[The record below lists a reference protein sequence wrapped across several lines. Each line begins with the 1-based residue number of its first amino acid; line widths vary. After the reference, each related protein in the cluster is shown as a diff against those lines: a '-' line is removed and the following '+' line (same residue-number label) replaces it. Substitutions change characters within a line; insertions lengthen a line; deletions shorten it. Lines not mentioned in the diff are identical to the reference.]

1 MSVGERPAIPSTPDT
16 PDTGEPTRRPSSVN
30 LTVFVASAAI
40 VLAFAIWALAA
51 PETAETVIN
60 EVRNFITRWFGWWYF
75 ILATAIVGLVV
86 FLGVSKYGRYRL
98 GPEESRPEYSLFT
111 WTSMLFAAGIGIDL
125 MFFSVAEPVTH
136 FLNPPT
142 GAAETNFAAREA
154 VTWTV
159 FHYGITGWA
168 MYALMGGALAYFA
181 FRHNLPLTIRAA
193 LYPIF
198 GKRVEGRWGDA
209 IDVAA
214 VLGTIFGIAT
224 SLGIGVVQ
232 LNFGL
237 NEIFGIEQGKA
248 AQIGLI
254 ALSVVIATASATSGV
269 DKGIRR
275 LSEINVILAI
285 GMLIYITVAKDADF
299 LLNGLVQNAGDYVST
314 FADRT
319 LDTFAWDQVNPQP
332 GNDARA
338 FVDGWTLF
346 FWAWWVAWAPFVGL
360 FLARISRGRTLRQFV
375 FGVLVVPFSFI
386 LVWISIFGNSA
397 LQAARG
403 DKDFA
408 ETTASAPE
416 AGFYSLLEQY
426 PGATLLI
433 GIATITGLLFY
444 VTSADSGSLVMGNFT
459 SRLDDPMADCSRSLR
474 IFWSVAI
481 GLLTLSML
489 FAGGG
494 DGSILT
500 LQAATVIMGLPFSFV
515 LGLIGI
521 SLLRAVRTESYK
533 LDSYRTT
540 LPKVIAVGRGPTEQ
554 SSWRH
559 RLIGTLRFPGR
570 IATRRYITATV
581 VPAMHEVAEQF
592 GREGVSATVDESA
605 ANEGLPSPR
614 LIVKLAD
621 VPAFEYCV
629 WPVSAPTPTYAVR
642 SQRSDDRYF
651 RCEVYLTE
659 GSQGYSLS
667 GYTREQIIGDIL
679 DQYERH
685 LGYLHLRDSASDH
698 HDHTAVDHDPDT
710 SGPAAGSA
718 SAGTVAE
725 TDIPDSDPEGAPAP

>member
-193 LYPIF
+193 LYPLF

-397 LQAARG
+397 LEAARG

-698 HDHTAVDHDPDT
+698 HDHTSVDHDPDT

>member
-1 MSVGERPAIPSTPDT
+1 MSAGERPAVPSTPAT
-16 PDTGEPTRRPSSVN
+16 PDTGEPARRPSSVN
-30 LTVFVASAAI
+30 LTVFVASAVI

-51 PETAETVIN
+51 PAAAETVIN

-285 GMLIYITVAKDADF
+285 AMLIYITVAKDADF

-332 GNDARA
+332 GNDARG

-397 LQAARG
+397 LAVARG
-403 DKDFA
+403 DQEFA
-408 ETTASAPE
+408 ETTASTPE

-459 SRLDDPMADCSRSLR
+459 SRLEDPMADCSRSLR

-521 SLLRAVRTESYK
+521 SLLRAVRNESYK
-533 LDSYRTT
+533 LDSFRTT

-554 SSWRH
+554 SSWRQ

-570 IATRRYITATV
+570 IATRKFITATV

-614 LIVKLAD
+614 LIVELAD

-685 LGYLHLRDSASDH
+685 LGYLHLRDSAADQ
-698 HDHTAVDHDPDT
+698 HDHTDVDPVT
-710 SGPAAGSA
+710 SDPAAGSA
-718 SAGTVAE
+718 NAGTVAG
-725 TDIPDSDPEGAPAP
+725 TDTPDSDPEGASAP

>member
-1 MSVGERPAIPSTPDT
+1 MSVGERPAVPSTPDT

-397 LQAARG
+397 LEAARG
-403 DKDFA
+403 DKEFA

-698 HDHTAVDHDPDT
+698 HDHTAVDPDPDT

>member
-1 MSVGERPAIPSTPDT
+1 MSDDAARPSTSVHAETKTGERRL
-16 PDTGEPTRRPSSVN
+16 PTRRVN
-30 LTVFVASAAI
+30 LTVFIASAVI
-40 VLAFAIWALAA
+40 VVAFAAWALAA
-51 PETAETVIN
+51 PAAAESTIN
-60 EVRNFITRWFGWWYF
+60 DVRDFITRWFGWWYF

-86 FLGVSKYGRYRL
+86 FLGLSKYGRYRL

-111 WTSMLFAAGIGIDL
+111 WTAMLFAAGIGIDL

-142 GAAETNFAAREA
+142 GPAETNEAAREA

-159 FHYGITGWA
+159 FHYGVTGWA

-254 ALSVVIATASATSGV
+254 VLAVVIATASATSGV
-269 DKGIRR
+269 DRGIRR

-285 GMLIYITVAKDADF
+285 CLLIYITVAKDADF

-319 LDTFAWDQVNPQP
+319 LDTFAWDQVNPPP

-360 FLARISRGRTLRQFV
+360 FLARISRGRTLRQFI

-397 LQAARG
+397 LQVARG
-403 DKDFA
+403 DADFA
-408 ETTASAPE
+408 ETTASTPE

-426 PGATLLI
+426 PGSTLLI

-459 SRLDDPMADCSRSLR
+459 SRLGDPMADCARSLR
-474 IFWSVAI
+474 VFWSVAI

-521 SLLRAVRTESYK
+521 SLLRAVRNESVK
-533 LDSYRTT
+533 LDSFRTT
-540 LPKVIAVGRGPTEQ
+540 LPKVIAVGRGPTEHG
-554 SSWRH
+554 SWRQ
-559 RLIGTLRFPGR
+559 RLVGTLRFPGPV
-570 IATRRYITATV
+570 ATRKFIGASV
-581 VPAMHEVAEQF
+581 VPAMTEVAEQF
-592 GREGVSATVDESA
+592 GREGITATVDESA
-605 ANEGLPSPR
+605 ENEGLPSPR
-614 LIVKLAD
+614 LVVELAE
-621 VPAFEYCV
+621 VPRFEYCV

-642 SQRSDDRYF
+642 TQRSDDRYF

-659 GSQGYSLS
+659 GSQGYSLT
-667 GYTREQIIGDIL
+667 GYTRDQIIGDIL

-685 LGYLHLRDSASDH
+685 LGYLHLRDAAGDH
-698 HDHTAVDHDPDT
+698 HDPEPD
-710 SGPAAGSA
+710 PAAGG
-718 SAGTVAE
+718 GTVPDSD
-725 TDIPDSDPEGAPAP
+725 TDIPDSSSEGAPAR

>member
-1 MSVGERPAIPSTPDT
+1 MSDDAARPSPAAAHPDT
-16 PDTGEPTRRPSSVN
+16 PPTGLGSVN
-30 LTVFVASAAI
+30 LTVFISSGVI

-51 PETAETVIN
+51 PDTAETVISD
-60 EVRNFITRWFGWWYF
+60 VRDFITRWFGWWYF

-86 FLGVSKYGRYRL
+86 FLGLSKYGRYRL

-142 GAAETNFAAREA
+142 GAAETNEAAREA

-159 FHYGITGWA
+159 FHYGVTGWA

-254 ALSVVIATASATSGV
+254 VLSVVIATASATSGV

-285 GMLIYITVAKDADF
+285 CMLIYITVAKDADF

-360 FLARISRGRTLRQFV
+360 FLARISRGRTLRQFI

-397 LQAARG
+397 LAVARG
-403 DKDFA
+403 DQDFA
-408 ETTASAPE
+408 ETTAGTPE

-426 PGATLLI
+426 PGSTLLI

-459 SRLDDPMADCSRSLR
+459 SRLEDPMADSIRSLR
-474 IFWSVAI
+474 VFWSVAI

-521 SLLRAVRTESYK
+521 SLLRAVRTESVK
-533 LDSYRTT
+533 LDSFRTT
-540 LPKVIAVGRGPTEQ
+540 LPKVIAVGRGPTEHG
-554 SSWRH
+554 SWRQ

-570 IATRRYITATV
+570 VATRKFITGTV
-581 VPAMHEVAEQF
+581 IPAMSEVADQF
-592 GREGVSATVDESA
+592 ASEGIPATVDESA
-605 ANEGLPSPR
+605 TNEGLPSPR
-614 LIVKLAD
+614 LRVELAEVACFD
-621 VPAFEYCV
+621 YCV

-642 SQRSDDRYF
+642 TQRSDDRYF

-659 GSQGYSLS
+659 GSQGYSLV
-667 GYTREQIIGDIL
+667 GYTREQVIGDIL

-685 LGYLHLRDSASDH
+685 LGYLHLRDAATDH
-698 HDHTAVDHDPDT
+698 HDLNSGTDAGNVADTADDRDP
-710 SGPAAGSA
+710 AGS
-718 SAGTVAE
+718 
-725 TDIPDSDPEGAPAP
+725 DQPDSDPEGAPAR

>member
-1 MSVGERPAIPSTPDT
+1 MSDDARPHQNSTD
-16 PDTGEPTRRPSSVN
+16 DITGTSGAPHPEAGRSSVN
-30 LTVFVASAAI
+30 VAVFVTSATI
-40 VLAFAIWALAA
+40 VLAFAIWALVS
-51 PETAETVIN
+51 PDTADSVIN
-60 EVRNFITRWFGWWYF
+60 DVREFISRWFGWWYF
-75 ILATAIVGLVV
+75 ILATGIVGVV
-86 FLGVSKYGRYRL
+86 IFLGASKYGRYRL

-111 WTSMLFAAGIGIDL
+111 WTAMLFAAGIGIDL

-136 FLNPPT
+136 FLNPPV
-142 GAAETNFAAREA
+142 GPAETNAAAREA

-159 FHYGITGWA
+159 FHYGVTGWA

-232 LNFGL
+232 LNYGL
-237 NEIFGIEQGKA
+237 NEIFGISQGKA

-254 ALSVVIATASATSGV
+254 VLSVIIATASATSGV

-275 LSEINVILAI
+275 LSELNVILAI
-285 GMLIYITVAKDADF
+285 ILLVYILVAGKTDF
-299 LLNGLVQNAGDYVST
+299 LLNGLTQNAGDYVST

-319 LDTFAWDQVNPQP
+319 LDTFAWDQVNPTP
-332 GNDARA
+332 GNDARG

-360 FLARISRGRTLRQFV
+360 FLARISRGRTMRQFI

-386 LVWISIFGNSA
+386 LLWISIFGNSA
-397 LQAARG
+397 LEVARG
-403 DKDFA
+403 DQDFA
-408 ETTASAPE
+408 ETTASTPE

-426 PGATLLI
+426 PGSTLLI

-459 SRLDDPMADCSRSLR
+459 SRLPDPMADCAKSVR

-515 LGLIGI
+515 LGLICI
-521 SLLRAVRTESYK
+521 SLLRAVRNEAYK
-533 LDSYRTT
+533 TDSYRTT
-540 LPKVIAVGRGPTEQ
+540 LPKAIAAGRGSSEHG
-554 SSWRH
+554 SWRQ
-559 RLIGTLRFPGR
+559 RLVGTLRYPGPS
-570 IATRRYITATV
+570 ATRKFVTGSIL
-581 VPAMHEVAEQF
+581 PAMREVADQF
-592 GREGVSATVDESA
+592 EREGISATVDDSA
-605 ANEGLPSPR
+605 VSEGLPSPR
-614 LIVKLAD
+614 LIVELAHE
-621 VPAFEYCV
+621 PRFEYCV
-629 WPVSAPTPTYAVR
+629 WPVSAPTPTYAVL

-659 GSQGYSLS
+659 GSQGYSLN
-667 GYTREQIIGDIL
+667 GYNREQVIGDIL

-685 LGYLHLRDSASDH
+685 LGYLHLRRAATDH
-698 HDHTAVDHDPDT
+698 GPDT
-710 SGPAAGSA
+710 VVDAP
-718 SAGTVAE
+718 
-725 TDIPDSDPEGAPAP
+725 DPEPEGTPA

>member
-1 MSVGERPAIPSTPDT
+1 MSAGERPAVPSTPAT
-16 PDTGEPTRRPSSVN
+16 PDTGEPARRRSTVN
-30 LTVFVASAAI
+30 LTVFVASAVI

-51 PETAETVIN
+51 PAAAESVIN

-159 FHYGITGWA
+159 FHYGVTGWA

-285 GMLIYITVAKDADF
+285 LMLVYITVAKDADF

-319 LDTFAWDQVNPQP
+319 LDTFAWDQVNPPP

-360 FLARISRGRTLRQFV
+360 FLARISRGRTLRQFI

-386 LVWISIFGNSA
+386 LVWVSIFGNSA
-397 LQAARG
+397 LAVARG
-403 DKDFA
+403 DQEFA
-408 ETTASAPE
+408 ETTASTPE
-416 AGFYSLLEQY
+416 AGFYSLLDQY

-515 LGLIGI
+515 LGLIGV
-521 SLLRAVRTESYK
+521 SLLRAVRNESYK
-533 LDSYRTT
+533 LDSFRAT

-554 SSWRH
+554 SSWRQ

-570 IATRRYITATV
+570 VATRKFITATV
-581 VPAMHEVAEQF
+581 VPAMHEVADQF

-605 ANEGLPSPR
+605 ENEGLPSPR
-614 LIVKLAD
+614 LIVELAD

-685 LGYLHLRDSASDH
+685 LGYLHLRDSATDH
-698 HDHTAVDHDPDT
+698 HDHAEVDPDT
-710 SGPAAGSA
+710 GDAPGGYRQT
-718 SAGTVAE
+718 GTVAE
-725 TDIPDSDPEGAPAP
+725 TDIPDSNPEGAPAP

>member
-1 MSVGERPAIPSTPDT
+1 M
-16 PDTGEPTRRPSSVN
+16 SSVN
-30 LTVFVASAAI
+30 WTVFISSGVI
-40 VLAFAIWALAA
+40 VLAFAIWALAT
-51 PETAETVIN
+51 PDTAETVIGD
-60 EVRNFITRWFGWWYF
+60 VRDFITRWFGWWYF

-86 FLGVSKYGRYRL
+86 FLGLSKYGRYRL

-142 GAAETNFAAREA
+142 GVAESNYAAREA

-198 GKRVEGRWGDA
+198 GKRIEGRWGDA

-254 ALSVVIATASATSGV
+254 VLSVVIATASATSGV

-285 GMLIYITVAKDADF
+285 AMLIYITVAKDADF

-319 LDTFAWDQVNPQP
+319 LNTFAWDQVNPPP

-397 LQAARG
+397 LAVARG
-403 DKDFA
+403 DQDFA
-408 ETTASAPE
+408 ETTASTPE

-426 PGATLLI
+426 PGSTLLI
-433 GIATITGLLFY
+433 GVATITGLLFY

-459 SRLDDPMADCSRSLR
+459 SRLTDPMADCAQPLR

-489 FAGGG
+489 FAGGA

-515 LGLIGI
+515 LGLIGV
-521 SLLRAVRTESYK
+521 SLLRAVRNESVK

-540 LPKVIAVGRGPTEQ
+540 LPKVIAVGRGPTEHG
-554 SSWRH
+554 SWRQ
-559 RLIGTLRFPGR
+559 RLIGTLRFSGR
-570 IATRRYITATV
+570 TATRKFITSSV
-581 VPAMHEVAEQF
+581 IPAMIEVAEQF
-592 GREGVSATVDESA
+592 GREGITATVDESA
-605 ANEGLPSPR
+605 TNEGLPSPR
-614 LIVKLAD
+614 LIVELAE
-621 VPAFEYCV
+621 VARFEYCV

-685 LGYLHLRDSASDH
+685 LGYLHLRDAAADH
-698 HDHTAVDHDPDT
+698 HDHADPDAD
-710 SGPAAGSA
+710 PDAV
-718 SAGTVAE
+718 TVADAH
-725 TDIPDSDPEGAPAP
+725 TPDSTPEGAAP